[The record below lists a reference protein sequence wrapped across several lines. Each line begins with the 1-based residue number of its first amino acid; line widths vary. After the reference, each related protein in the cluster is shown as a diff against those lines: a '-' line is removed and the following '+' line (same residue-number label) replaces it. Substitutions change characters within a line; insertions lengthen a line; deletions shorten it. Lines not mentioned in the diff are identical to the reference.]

1 MRDDLRRMATLGSGV
16 AELTRNKAE
25 ELAKELIARSNKN
38 RNELVRMIRAEI
50 SNQLTSLGVATK
62 RDVERLERRV
72 ARLEGGTKKKTTT
85 RSSGSAKKKKST
97 SASTG
102 ATTPGG

>member
-16 AELTRNKAE
+16 AELTRNRAE
-25 ELAKELIARSNKN
+25 QLAKDLIARSNKN
-38 RNELVRMIRAEI
+38 RSELLRIIRSEV

-72 ARLEGGTKKKTTT
+72 ARLEANAKKPTQRRSSTSPKKK
-85 RSSGSAKKKKST
+85 AT
-97 SASTG
+97 SASGTSKSSDG
-102 ATTPGG
+102 